1 MESQQNTNP
10 VQLLRRKQAGE
21 YLVRRYGFGAA
32 ATLSKIACVSSDGPP
47 FRKCGRIVLCDPVD
61 LDVWAL
67 RKLSAPRRSTSE
79 TDASPSANGSRSVP
93 SKPSEHCRE
102 TVDAN
107 SGK

>member
-47 FRKCGRIVLCDPVD
+47 FRSADG
-61 LDVWAL
+61 
-67 RKLSAPRRSTSE
+67 LSSTIQ
-79 TDASPSANGSRSVP
+79 
-93 SKPSEHCRE
+93 
-102 TVDAN
+102 
-107 SGK
+107 